1 MYVKNKM
8 AKMSGFYKFISALG
22 IACFL
27 FHCEQAIIKDAKE
40 NKDFTRVNIKVPD
53 AINADLSKFPLPSLS
68 EYGFFDSPLAALKPR
83 EMVLPYEPITSLF
96 TDYAFKKR
104 FVWMPKG
111 EVAQIDDEG
120 VVQFPMGSVLI
131 KHFYYPADFSN
142 ENENWD
148 LMETRLLVKSGEEW
162 KAYSYVWNEDDSDA
176 FYNPVG
182 DILAASF
189 TDKKG
194 VAKSVDYAVP
204 NKNQC
209 KSCHNRNNIIKPLGP
224 IVQNLDKDYPY
235 PDGKMN
241 QISKWQAVGYLSKNY
256 LKKRN
261 HKPLAD
267 WQDKSKSLEE
277 RSLAYLQVNC
287 GHCHRENGSAHTT
300 GLFLLTSMEDK
311 KKWGICKT
319 PVAAGKGAGSLKF
332 DIQPGDPEASILLYR
347 MKSEDPGVMMPELGR
362 MIKHEEG
369 IQLIS
374 DWISSMPNN
383 CEKALQP

>member
-1 MYVKNKM
+1 MYVKNKKD
-8 AKMSGFYKFISALG
+8 KMSAIYKISF
-22 IACFL
+22 FL
-27 FHCEQAIIKDAKE
+27 FLSFILVNCEPG
-40 NKDFTRVNIKVPD
+40 NKGSLPVEKSFARVDVSVPD
-53 AINADLSKFPLPSLS
+53 AINTDVDKFPLSSLS
-68 EYGFFDSPLAALKPR
+68 EYGFFDSPLASLQPR
-83 EMVLPYEPITSLF
+83 KMVLPYEPITSLF

-104 FVWMPKG
+104 FVWMPEG
-111 EVAQIDDEG
+111 AEAQIDAEG
-120 VVQFPMGSVLI
+120 VVQFPLGTILI

-148 LMETRLLVKSGEEW
+148 MMETRLLIKSGEEW

-182 DILAASF
+182 DILNTAF
-189 TDKKG
+189 VDKKG
-194 VAKSVDYAVP
+194 LAKSVDYAVP

-209 KSCHNRNNIIKPLGP
+209 KSCHNRDNIIKPLGP
-224 IVQNLDKDYPY
+224 IVQNLDKDVVY

-241 QISKWQAVGYLSKNY
+241 QVTKWQSVGYLAKNY
-256 LKKRN
+256 VKKPN

-300 GLFLLTSMEDK
+300 GLFLLTTMEDRK
-311 KKWGICKT
+311 KLGICKT
-319 PVAAGKGAGSLKF
+319 PVAAGKGAGNLKF
-332 DIQPGDPEASILLYR
+332 DIQPGQPEASILLYR

-374 DWISSMPNN
+374 DWIASMPNN

>member
-1 MYVKNKM
+1 M
-8 AKMSGFYKFISALG
+8 SALHKLSF
-22 IACFL
+22 FL
-27 FHCEQAIIKDAKE
+27 FLSFVLVNCEPGKKGDLPVEKSFA
-40 NKDFTRVNIKVPD
+40 RVDVPVPA
-53 AINADLSKFPLPSLS
+53 AINTDIDKFPLSSLS
-68 EYGFFDSPLAALKPR
+68 EYGFFDSPLASLHPR

-111 EVAQIDDEG
+111 AEAQIDAEG
-120 VVQFPMGSVLI
+120 VVQFPLGTILI

-142 ENENWD
+142 EKEKWD
-148 LMETRLLVKSGEEW
+148 MMETRLLVKSGEEW

-182 DILAASF
+182 DILKAGF
-189 TDKKG
+189 VDKMG
-194 VAKSVDYAVP
+194 LAKSVDYAVP

-209 KSCHNRNNIIKPLGP
+209 KSCHNRDNVIKPLGP
-224 IVQNLDKDYPY
+224 IVQNLDKDVVYPE
-235 PDGKMN
+235 GKMN
-241 QISKWQAVGYLSKNY
+241 QVTKWQSVGYLAKEY
-256 LKKRN
+256 VRKPD
-261 HKPLAD
+261 HKPIAD
-267 WQDKSKSLEE
+267 WQDKTKSLEE

-300 GLFLLTSMEDK
+300 GLFLLTTMEDRK
-311 KKWGICKT
+311 KLGICKT
-319 PVAAGKGAGSLKF
+319 PVAAGKGAGNLKF
-332 DIQPGDPEASILLYR
+332 DIQPGQPEASILLYR

-374 DWISSMPNN
+374 DWIASMPNN

>member
-1 MYVKNKM
+1 
-8 AKMSGFYKFISALG
+8 MSVFHKISFLLLLSFVLVNCEPSKKGDLSVEKSFALV
-22 IACFL
+22 
-27 FHCEQAIIKDAKE
+27 D
-40 NKDFTRVNIKVPD
+40 VPVPE
-53 AINADLSKFPLPSLS
+53 AINTDIDKFPLPSLS
-68 EYGFFDSPLAALKPR
+68 EYGFFDSPLASLQPR
-83 EMVLPYEPITSLF
+83 ERVLPYEPITSLF

-104 FVWMPKG
+104 FVWMPEG
-111 EVAQIDDEG
+111 AEAQIDAEG
-120 VVQFPMGSVLI
+120 VVQFPLGTILI

-142 ENENWD
+142 ENEKWD
-148 LMETRLLVKSGEEW
+148 MMETRLLVKSGEDW

-182 DILAASF
+182 DILNAAF
-189 TDKKG
+189 VDKRG
-194 VAKSVDYAVP
+194 LAKSVDYAVP

-209 KSCHNRNNIIKPLGP
+209 KSCHNRDNIIKPLGP
-224 IVQNLDKDYPY
+224 IVQNLDKDVVYPE
-235 PDGKMN
+235 GKMN
-241 QISKWQAVGYLSKNY
+241 QVTKWQSVGYLAKDY
-256 LKKRN
+256 VKKPN

-300 GLFLLTSMEDK
+300 GLFLLTTMDERK
-311 KKWGICKT
+311 KLGICKT
-319 PVAAGKGAGSLKF
+319 PVAAGKGAGNLKF
-332 DIQPGDPEASILLYR
+332 DIQPGQPEASILLYR

-374 DWISSMPNN
+374 DWIASMPNN
-383 CEKALQP
+383 CEKALQPEL

>member
-1 MYVKNKM
+1 MGKMSVFYKLSFFAFLTFILVNCEPVKNSEVPKN
-8 AKMSGFYKFISALG
+8 
-22 IACFL
+22 
-27 FHCEQAIIKDAKE
+27 KE
-40 NKDFTRVNIKVPD
+40 FTLVDVPVPD
-53 AINADLSKFPLPSLS
+53 AINSDIGKFPLPSLS
-68 EYGFFDSPLAALKPR
+68 EYGFFDSPLASLNPR
-83 EMVLPYEPITSLF
+83 KLVLPYEPITSLF

-104 FVWMPKG
+104 FVWMPAG
-111 EVAQIDDEG
+111 AVAQIDDEG
-120 VVQFPMGSVLI
+120 VVQFPMGTVLI
-131 KHFYYPADFSN
+131 KHFYYPSDFSN
-142 ENENWD
+142 EKDKWD
-148 LMETRLLVKSGEEW
+148 MMETRLLVKSGEDW

-182 DILAASF
+182 DILVANF

-194 VAKSVDYAVP
+194 IAKSVDYAVP

-209 KSCHNRNNIIKPLGP
+209 KSCHNRDNIIRPLGP
-224 IVQNLDKDYPY
+224 IVQNLDKDFSY

-241 QISKWQAVGYLSKNY
+241 QISKWQSVGYLAKDY
-256 LKKRN
+256 VKKPN

-300 GLFLLTSMEDK
+300 GLFLLTTMNDRK
-311 KKWGICKT
+311 KLGICKT
-319 PVAAGKGAGSLKF
+319 PVAAGKGAGNLKF
-332 DIQPGDPEASILLYR
+332 GIQPGQPEASILLYR

-374 DWISSMPNN
+374 DWIASMPNS